1 MPLSCMEVVCGNGL
15 MLLRYCIG
23 IVSTFNEYAV
33 SLTIDILGWVN
44 QNQIERTNCLP
55 HHDRPVDSSCDG
67 SSNCVS
73 DLPID
78 VFCFSDIPI
87 AVE

>member
-1 MPLSCMEVVCGNGL
+1 M
-15 MLLRYCIG
+15 
-23 IVSTFNEYAV
+23 TFNVDAV
-33 SLTIDILGWVN
+33 SLTFDILGWVN

-73 DLPID
+73 DLPIA
-78 VFCFSDIPI
+78 VFCSSDLPI
-87 AVE
+87 AAV